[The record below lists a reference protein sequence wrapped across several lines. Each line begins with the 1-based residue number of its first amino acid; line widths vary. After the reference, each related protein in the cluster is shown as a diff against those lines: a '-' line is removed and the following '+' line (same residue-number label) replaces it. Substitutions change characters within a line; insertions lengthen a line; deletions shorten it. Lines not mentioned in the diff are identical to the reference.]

1 MPAPVLIRSE
11 FWEGSDPGWTLA
23 QVVDKNN
30 ALLLQAGVQ
39 SVAVNVYDDETETLI
54 YGPVSLT
61 VSAVIFNTLQ
71 GAGGIWQIDAL
82 GYNFA
87 SYQTNALVFA
97 ATAAEGGKT
106 YRFDYAITT
115 TSGNG
120 SGVVPVVHLMT
131 CKPRI
136 PV

>member
-1 MPAPVLIRSE
+1 MPAPLVIRSS

-30 ALLLQAGVQ
+30 SLFLQAGVQ
-39 SVAVNVYDDETETLI
+39 SIALRVYDDETEALI
-54 YGPVSLT
+54 HGPTALT

-87 SYQTNALVFA
+87 SYQTDAAIFA
-97 ATAAEGGKT
+97 TTPAEGGKA
-106 YRFDYAITT
+106 YRFDYAITS

-120 SGVVPVVHLMT
+120 SGVVPVVHVMA